1 MGLLLERFRTREAS
15 NLPARLAKPA
25 ILKATLAA
33 IGQKIE
39 SGGRETL
46 STAESKIWNTAA
58 VISYM
63 APASG
68 DHAPA
73 NAKVLSWAA
82 ARAGFE
88 DMGLPAAATFVT
100 ALVTELAF
108 RSEIDPRD
116 RRGETD
122 SLVRLAKLK
131 QQFSAIEDQH
141 DLWELLRRLIERT
154 PRPSRTRHHDRDP

>member
-1 MGLLLERFRTREAS
+1 MGLLLD
-15 NLPARLAKPA
+15 RLRGQGTPDHPIRPAKPA
-25 ILKATLAA
+25 SIKATLAA

-46 STAESKIWNTAA
+46 STAESKVWNTAA

-63 APASG
+63 TPASG

-73 NAKVLSWAA
+73 NARVLSWAA

-88 DMGLPAAATFVT
+88 DMGLQDAATFVT
-100 ALVTELAF
+100 SLVTELAF
-108 RSEIDPRD
+108 RTEIDPRD

-122 SLVRLAKLK
+122 SLIRLAKLK
-131 QQFSAIEDQH
+131 QQFSAIEEQN

-154 PRPSRTRHHDRDP
+154 AH

>member
-1 MGLLLERFRTREAS
+1 MGLLIERLCNREAPDRPTTQAQS
-15 NLPARLAKPA
+15 AS
-25 ILKATLAA
+25 LKATLAA

-39 SGGRETL
+39 SGSGETL
-46 STAESKIWNTAA
+46 STVESKIWNTAA

-88 DMGLPAAATFVT
+88 DMGLPDAATFVT
-100 ALVTELAF
+100 SLVTELAF
-108 RSEIDPRD
+108 RTEIDPRD
-116 RRGETD
+116 RRGDTD
-122 SLVRLAKLK
+122 SLVRLATLK
-131 QQFSAIEDQH
+131 QHFSAIEEQH
-141 DLWELLRRLIERT
+141 DLWELLRRFIERT
-154 PRPSRTRHHDRDP
+154 AR

>member
-1 MGLLLERFRTREAS
+1 MGLLLDRFRTRDAPDRPE
-15 NLPARLAKPA
+15 RLAKPA
-25 ILKATLAA
+25 SIKATLAA

-39 SGGRETL
+39 SNGEATL
-46 STAESKIWNTAA
+46 STAESKIWNVAA

-63 APASG
+63 APASR

-73 NAKVLSWAA
+73 NAKVCSWAA

-88 DMGLPAAATFVT
+88 DMGLPDAAAFVT
-100 ALVTELAF
+100 SLVAELAF
-108 RSEIDPRD
+108 RTEIDPRD

-131 QQFSAIEDQH
+131 QQFSAIEEQH

-154 PRPSRTRHHDRDP
+154 ARQPCALG

>member
-1 MGLLLERFRTREAS
+1 MGLLFERFRTREAPDRS
-15 NLPARLAKPA
+15 ARPAKPA
-25 ILKATLAA
+25 SVKATLAA

-39 SGGRETL
+39 SDGRETL
-46 STAESKIWNTAA
+46 TTAESKVWNTAA

-73 NAKVLSWAA
+73 NAKVFSWAA

-100 ALVTELAF
+100 SLVTELAF
-108 RSEIDPRD
+108 RTEIDPRD
-116 RRGETD
+116 RGGETD
-122 SLVRLAKLK
+122 SLIRLAKLK
-131 QQFSAIEDQH
+131 QRFSAIEEQH

-154 PRPSRTRHHDRDP
+154 AR

>member
-1 MGLLLERFRTREAS
+1 MGLLLGRLRTRETPDR
-15 NLPARLAKPA
+15 PARLAKPA
-25 ILKATLAA
+25 SLKSTLAA

-39 SGGRETL
+39 NGSGETL
-46 STAESKIWNTAA
+46 STVESKIWNTAA

-63 APASG
+63 APASR

-88 DMGLPAAATFVT
+88 DMGLPDAATFVT
-100 ALVTELAF
+100 SLVTELAF
-108 RSEIDPRD
+108 RTEIDPRD

-131 QQFSAIEDQH
+131 QQFSAIEQQH

-154 PRPSRTRHHDRDP
+154 AR

>member
-1 MGLLLERFRTREAS
+1 MGLLLDRFRTREAPDR
-15 NLPARLAKPA
+15 PATPA
-25 ILKATLAA
+25 QPASVKATLAA

-39 SGGRETL
+39 GCGGATL
-46 STAESKIWNTAA
+46 STSERKIWNTAV
-58 VISYM
+58 VISHM

-100 ALVTELAF
+100 SLVTELAF
-108 RSEIDPRD
+108 RTEIDPRD

-122 SLVRLAKLK
+122 SLVRLAKMK
-131 QQFSAIEDQH
+131 QQFSDIEEQH

-154 PRPSRTRHHDRDP
+154 TR

>member
-1 MGLLLERFRTREAS
+1 M
-15 NLPARLAKPA
+15 
-25 ILKATLAA
+25 
-33 IGQKIE
+33 
-39 SGGRETL
+39 L
-46 STAESKIWNTAA
+46 SMAESKVWNTAA

-63 APASG
+63 SSG
-68 DHAPA
+68 DRDYAPA

-100 ALVTELAF
+100 SLVTELAF
-108 RSEIDPRD
+108 RTEIDPRD

-131 QQFSAIEDQH
+131 QQFSFIEEQH
-141 DLWELLRRLIERT
+141 DLWELLRELIKRT
-154 PRPSRTRHHDRDP
+154 AR

>member
-1 MGLLLERFRTREAS
+1 MGLLLDRIRVHVAPDRPVRPTNSSSLEV
-15 NLPARLAKPA
+15 
-25 ILKATLAA
+25 TLAA

-39 SGGRETL
+39 GGGGETL
-46 STAESKIWNTAA
+46 STAEIKIWNTAV

-63 APASG
+63 SYRSS
-68 DHAPA
+68 DHIPA
-73 NAKVLSWAA
+73 NARVFSWAA

-100 ALVTELAF
+100 SLVTELAF
-108 RSEIDPRD
+108 RTEMDPRD

-131 QQFSAIEDQH
+131 QHFSAIEEQH
-141 DLWELLRRLIERT
+141 DLWELLRRMIERT
-154 PRPSRTRHHDRDP
+154 AR

>member
-1 MGLLLERFRTREAS
+1 MGFLLDRLCTHGRPDRLTKATNSASLE
-15 NLPARLAKPA
+15 
-25 ILKATLAA
+25 ATLAA

-39 SGGRETL
+39 VGGGTML
-46 STAESKIWNTAA
+46 SMTESKIWNTAA

-68 DHAPA
+68 NHAPA
-73 NAKVLSWAA
+73 NARVLSWAA

-100 ALVTELAF
+100 SLVTELAF
-108 RSEIDPRD
+108 RTEMDPRD

-131 QQFSAIEDQH
+131 QQFSSIEDQH
-141 DLWELLRRLIERT
+141 DLWELLRKLIERT
-154 PRPSRTRHHDRDP
+154 AH

>member
-1 MGLLLERFRTREAS
+1 MLDRLRVHAPPDRRVSQTNSVSLE
-15 NLPARLAKPA
+15 
-25 ILKATLAA
+25 ATLAA
-33 IGQKIE
+33 IWQVIE
-39 SGGRETL
+39 CGGGETL
-46 STAESKIWNTAA
+46 SAAEIKIWNTAV

-63 APASG
+63 SSSAS
-68 DHAPA
+68 DHIPA

-100 ALVTELAF
+100 SLVAELAF
-108 RSEIDPRD
+108 RTEMDPRN

-131 QQFSAIEDQH
+131 QQFSAIEEQH
-141 DLWELLRRLIERT
+141 DLWELLRRMIERT
-154 PRPSRTRHHDRDP
+154 AR

>member
-1 MGLLLERFRTREAS
+1 MGLLLERFRTREA
-15 NLPARLAKPA
+15 PDRPERLAKPA
-25 ILKATLAA
+25 SVKATLAA

-39 SGGRETL
+39 SGGRATL

-68 DHAPA
+68 DPAPA

-82 ARAGFE
+82 ARSGFDE
-88 DMGLPAAATFVT
+88 MGVPAAATFVIS
-100 ALVTELAF
+100 LVTELAF
-108 RSEIDPRD
+108 RAEMDPRD
-116 RRGETD
+116 RRSETD

-131 QQFSAIEDQH
+131 LQFSTIEQQH
-141 DLWELLRRLIERT
+141 DLWELLRKLIERT
-154 PRPSRTRHHDRDP
+154 TN